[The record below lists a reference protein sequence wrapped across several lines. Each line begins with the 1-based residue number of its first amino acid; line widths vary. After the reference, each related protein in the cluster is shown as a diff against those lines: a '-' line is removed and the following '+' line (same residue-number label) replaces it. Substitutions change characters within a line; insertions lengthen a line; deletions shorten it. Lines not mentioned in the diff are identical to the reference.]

1 MLANPLSK
9 KLLVTMAYVRISYRS
24 CYTSGVRVKLEIEA
38 GGILLATWGVKPP
51 LLEQIQEAQKS
62 DKELVRE
69 VRKFKNGEASEFK
82 VRDGILEFRGRVCV
96 PRDFELRRMILEVHS
111 LVYAAYLGAPSY
123 IERSKRSIDNQG

>member
-82 VRDGILEFRGRVCV
+82 VRDGILEF
-96 PRDFELRRMILEVHS
+96 
-111 LVYAAYLGAPSY
+111 
-123 IERSKRSIDNQG
+123 